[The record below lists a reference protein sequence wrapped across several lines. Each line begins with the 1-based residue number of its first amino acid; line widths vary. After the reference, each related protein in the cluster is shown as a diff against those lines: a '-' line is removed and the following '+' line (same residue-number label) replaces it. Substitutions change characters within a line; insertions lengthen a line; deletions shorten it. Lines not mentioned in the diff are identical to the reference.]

1 MMKTVR
7 KVGAFLLAVV
17 VMFTLT
23 GCSVGDL
30 VKRPQ
35 HQPAIQTPDS
45 LPEPVEEIVPNEE
58 EIEEPK
64 VTSIEES
71 KEEETKDEEPKVEEP
86 EVIDKEPEAEPE
98 EPEKPAEIYILFTSD
113 IHCGI
118 DQNFG
123 FAGLKQIKDT
133 LEAEGYETIL
143 VDDGD
148 AIQGEAI
155 GTVTKGETILSLM
168 NEIGYDV
175 AIPGNHEFD
184 YGMDRFLEIAKKA
197 SFPYISCNF
206 NLKGDLV
213 FEPYVI
219 KEVAGKKIAF
229 VGVTT
234 PETLISSTPAYFQDE
249 NGEYIYGFMQDKT
262 GEALYKALQ
271 DAIDAAKND
280 GAEYVYVMGHLGNEA
295 ECEPWTYADV
305 IANTTGIDVFLDG
318 HSHDTDKVVMKDKDG
333 NEVTRVAVG
342 TKMSNIGYSHINAEG
357 EIVETSS
364 FTWNNPIDAPT
375 LFDIKNDIRTG
386 VDEAERKLDEEMS
399 KVVASSKVD
408 LTISDPEVVDS
419 NGKPIRIIRRT
430 ETNLGDLCADAYRD
444 QSDADVAFV
453 NGGGIRVSIEKGDIT
468 YGDIIAVHPFG
479 NMLTV
484 IEVSGQQILDALEWG
499 AKGVPGENG
508 GFIQVSGL
516 TYEIDAT
523 IDSPCVED
531 DNSMFVKIKGK
542 RRVSNVMVGDKP
554 IDPKAKYTLA
564 GHDYMLLGHGDGF
577 TMFDGA
583 TVLQDRVKIDNQVLI
598 DYITDTLGGTIGEEY
613 AEPFGEGRIVI
624 KDSEADS
631 KD

>member
-1 MMKTVR
+1 MRTV
-7 KVGAFLLAVV
+7 KKAGAFILALIMVLS
-17 VMFTLT
+17 MT
-23 GCSVGDL
+23 GCSIGEL
-30 VKRPQ
+30 VEKVRPDTQ
-35 HQPAIQTPDS
+35 VSESVTEPAVEPVPVEPAI
-45 LPEPVEEIVPNEE
+45 PEPEVTSAEEI
-58 EIEEPK
+58 
-64 VTSIEES
+64 
-71 KEEETKDEEPKVEEP
+71 KEEETKVEEP
-86 EVIDKEPEAEPE
+86 EVIEEEPKEEPAAEPE
-98 EPEKPAEIYILFTSD
+98 EPEKNGETYILFTSD

-123 FAGLKQIKDT
+123 FAGLKQVRDT
-133 LEAEGYETIL
+133 LESEGYETIL

-155 GTVTKGETILSLM
+155 GTVTKGETILDLM

-184 YGMDRFLEIAKKA
+184 YGMDRFLEITKKA

-206 NLKGDLV
+206 NLKGELV

-219 KEVAGKKIAF
+219 KEAAGKKIAF

-234 PETLISSTPAYFQDE
+234 PETLISSTPAYFQDDK
-249 NGEYIYGFMQDKT
+249 GEFIYGFMQDKT
-262 GEALYKALQ
+262 GEELYKALQ
-271 DAIDAAKND
+271 DAIDAAKNE
-280 GAEYVYVMGHLGNEA
+280 GADYVYVMGHLGNEA

-318 HSHDTDKVVMKDKDG
+318 HSHDTDKVVMKDKEG
-333 NEVTRVAVG
+333 NDVTRVAVG
-342 TKMSNIGYSHINAEG
+342 TKMSNIGYSHINADG
-357 EIVETSS
+357 EIEETSS
-364 FTWNNPIDAPT
+364 FVWNNPIDAPT
-375 LFDIKNDIRTG
+375 LLDIKNDIRTK
-386 VDEAERKLDEEMS
+386 VDEAEDKLDEEMG
-399 KVVASSKVD
+399 KVVATTKVD
-408 LTISDPEVVDS
+408 LTIVDPTTVDS
-419 NGKPIRIIRRT
+419 NGKPIRIIRRS

-444 QSDADVAFV
+444 QSGADIAFV

-499 AKGVPGENG
+499 AKAVPGENG

-613 AEPFGEGRIVI
+613 SKLFGEGF
-624 KDSEADS
+624 
-631 KD
+631 

>member
-1 MMKTVR
+1 
-7 KVGAFLLAVV
+7 
-17 VMFTLT
+17 
-23 GCSVGDL
+23 
-30 VKRPQ
+30 
-35 HQPAIQTPDS
+35 
-45 LPEPVEEIVPNEE
+45 
-58 EIEEPK
+58 
-64 VTSIEES
+64 
-71 KEEETKDEEPKVEEP
+71 
-86 EVIDKEPEAEPE
+86 
-98 EPEKPAEIYILFTSD
+98 
-113 IHCGI
+113 
-118 DQNFG
+118 
-123 FAGLKQIKDT
+123 
-133 LEAEGYETIL
+133 
-143 VDDGD
+143 
-148 AIQGEAI
+148 
-155 GTVTKGETILSLM
+155 
-168 NEIGYDV
+168 
-175 AIPGNHEFD
+175 
-184 YGMDRFLEIAKKA
+184 
-197 SFPYISCNF
+197 
-206 NLKGDLV
+206 
-213 FEPYVI
+213 
-219 KEVAGKKIAF
+219 
-229 VGVTT
+229 
-234 PETLISSTPAYFQDE
+234 
-249 NGEYIYGFMQDKT
+249 
-262 GEALYKALQ
+262 
-271 DAIDAAKND
+271 
-280 GAEYVYVMGHLGNEA
+280 
-295 ECEPWTYADV
+295 
-305 IANTTGIDVFLDG
+305 
-318 HSHDTDKVVMKDKDG
+318 
-333 NEVTRVAVG
+333 
-342 TKMSNIGYSHINAEG
+342 
-357 EIVETSS
+357 
-364 FTWNNPIDAPT
+364 
-375 LFDIKNDIRTG
+375 
-386 VDEAERKLDEEMS
+386 
-399 KVVASSKVD
+399 VASTKVD

-444 QSDADVAFV
+444 QSGADIAFV

-499 AKGVPGENG
+499 AKAVPGENG

>member
-1 MMKTVR
+1 MKTL
-7 KVGAFLLAVV
+7 KKAAAFILALAAVLS
-17 VMFTLT
+17 LT
-23 GCSVGDL
+23 GCSVGDM
-30 VKRPQ
+30 VRRTQ

-45 LPEPVEEIVPNEE
+45 LPEPAEEEIVPDEKEVEE
-58 EIEEPK
+58 PAPASAEEPK
-64 VTSIEES
+64 EEV
-71 KEEETKDEEPKVEEP
+71 KPEEPAASVEEPKEEP
-86 EVIDKEPEAEPE
+86 APVEPEPE
-98 EPEKPAEIYILFTSD
+98 ENGDIYILFTSD

-123 FAGLKQIKDT
+123 FAGLKQIRDT
-133 LEAEGYETIL
+133 LEAEGIKTIL

-168 NEIGYDV
+168 NDVGYDV

-184 YGMDRFLEIAKKA
+184 YGMDRFLEITKEAK
-197 SFPYISCNF
+197 FPYISCNF
-206 NLKGDLV
+206 NLKGELV
-213 FEPYVI
+213 LEPYVI
-219 KEVAGKKIAF
+219 KEVFGKKIAF

-234 PETLISSTPAYFQDE
+234 PETLESSTPAYFQDE

-262 GEALYKALQ
+262 GEGLYKAVQ
-271 DAIDAAKND
+271 DAIDAAKNE
-280 GAEYVYVMGHLGNEA
+280 GADYVYVMGHLGNEA

-333 NEVTRVAVG
+333 NDVTRIAVG
-342 TKMSNIGYSHINAEG
+342 TKMSNIGYSHINADG
-357 EIVETSS
+357 EIEESGS
-364 FTWNNPIDAPT
+364 FIWNNPIDAPT
-375 LFDIKNDIRTG
+375 LLNITNDIRTK
-386 VDEAERKLDEEMS
+386 VDEAEGKLEEELG
-399 KVVASSKVD
+399 KVVATTEVD

-419 NGKPIRIIRRT
+419 NGKPIRIIRRS

-444 QSDADVAFV
+444 QSGADIAFV

-499 AKGVPGENG
+499 AKAVPGENG

-516 TYEIDAT
+516 TYEIDAA

-564 GHDYMLLGHGDGF
+564 GHDFMLLGHGDGF

-613 AEPFGEGRIVI
+613 SKLFGEGRIVI
-624 KDSEADS
+624 KDAEADS
-631 KD
+631 ED

>member
-1 MMKTVR
+1 MKTVR

-197 SFPYISCNF
+197 SFSYISCNF

-271 DAIDAAKND
+271 DAIDAAKNE

-318 HSHDTDKVVMKDKDG
+318 HSHDTDKVTMKDKEG
-333 NEVTRVAVG
+333 NDVTRVAVG
-342 TKMSNIGYSHINAEG
+342 TKMSNIGYSHINADG
-357 EIVETSS
+357 EIEETSS
-364 FTWNNPIDAPT
+364 FVWNNPIDAPT
-375 LFDIKNDIRTG
+375 LLDIKNDIRTK
-386 VDEAERKLDEEMS
+386 VDEAEAKLDEEMG
-399 KVVASSKVD
+399 KVVAFTTVD

-444 QSDADVAFV
+444 QSGADIAFV

-499 AKGVPGENG
+499 AKAVPGENG